1 MVCCLLDLGSLRR
14 VLERGIAL
22 TGAERRTVL
31 MFVGGY
37 KILRCSV
44 FPLVCKGNSL
54 GCVIDFGISC
64 VSFVKESLWWC
75 KLLS

>member
-31 MFVGGY
+31 MFVVGVQN
-37 KILRCSV
+37 IEV
-44 FPLVCKGNSL
+44 
-54 GCVIDFGISC
+54 
-64 VSFVKESLWWC
+64 
-75 KLLS
+75 